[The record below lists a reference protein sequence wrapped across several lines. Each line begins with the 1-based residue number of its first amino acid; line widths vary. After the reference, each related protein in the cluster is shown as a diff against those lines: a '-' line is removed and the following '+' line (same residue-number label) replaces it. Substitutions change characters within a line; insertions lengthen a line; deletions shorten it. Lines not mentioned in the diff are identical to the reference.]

1 MDYWTTI
8 IPLIR
13 GCGIGGVPLHLSSLP
28 SKPAR
33 PARGVGAQGGAQ
45 PLAAIPPIT
54 EEPERELGKVAL
66 PSFGDD
72 LGSQVPQWIWHWIL

>member
-1 MDYWTTI
+1 MRPYQWI
-8 IPLIR
+8 IEPPSFPNS
-13 GCGIGGVPLHLSSLP
+13 GCGIGVVPLHLSSFP
-28 SKPAR
+28 SQPAR

-72 LGSQVPQWIWHWIL
+72 LGSQVPE